1 MHFKRRLSIEKPF
14 PSFCHLTKSSGPLM
28 QRVIGIA
35 ELEQSLIRTWPIRE
49 AKVCLWSSSTSFK
62 PGGVLLGG
70 QLEPHENLLL
80 T

>member
-1 MHFKRRLSIEKPF
+1 
-14 PSFCHLTKSSGPLM
+14 M